1 MMALQEEALPCHF
14 GSNNELFGLY
24 HAPAG
29 VAKKAVLLCPP
40 LGQDLIRSHRVY
52 RQLAETFA
60 AEGTAALR
68 FDYYGSGDSAGRS
81 VDVSWTRCIAD
92 IIVAAREL
100 RARSGCPALIAFGA
114 RLGGSL
120 AIAAAAA
127 AHFAELI
134 VWDPVLDGVAHV
146 TRLDAL
152 QAALRLDPMRFVKP
166 RSTQDAAGQWLGFA
180 VSPHLRQQLVELNL
194 QPPVTRTLL
203 LDSLPP
209 DAAHDWD
216 LLVAAGASVKILNPP
231 TIWDDLDRLEHTI
244 LSHELIRAVTGH
256 LREIV

>member
-1 MMALQEEALPCHF
+1 
-14 GSNNELFGLY
+14 
-24 HAPAG
+24 
-29 VAKKAVLLCPP
+29 LCPP

-52 RQLAETFA
+52 RQLAETLA

-100 RARSGCPALIAFGA
+100 RARSGCPVVIAFGA

-134 VWDPVLDGVAHV
+134 VWDPILDGVAHV
-146 TRLDAL
+146 MQLDTL

-166 RSTQDAAGQWLGFA
+166 RSLQDVAGQWLGFA
-180 VSPHLRQQLVELNL
+180 VGPRLRQQLIELSL
-194 QPPVTRTLL
+194 QPPAIRTLV
-203 LDSLPP
+203 LDSLP
-209 DAAHDWD
+209 ATEAHDWD
-216 LLVAAGASVKILNPP
+216 GLATAGASVTTLNPP
-231 TIWDDLDRLEHTI
+231 TTWDDLDRLEHAI
-244 LSHELIRAVTGH
+244 LSHELIRTVSGRM
-256 LREIV
+256 REVAR